1 MQSTVQ
7 LTVQCQS
14 CTSKHGTPPYV
25 DLPSHDACSTI
36 ATTTFTPARQA
47 SHCPR
52 CGKPRTFHPYDYAD
66 TLCQEYFGL
75 TRAAA
80 IAALHLFN
88 ELRATDNHRRTYT
101 YTAMYNLGTSAHPLS
116 QVHAGTQVL
125 VNEQCQSTPAKLAA
139 IHSARDIYD
148 YLDNLKGGPK
158 RMLQRG
164 YIAPLDCTCKACG
177 GQFTLVRGIVDT
189 QATPPLYCVWCGAR
203 SQLITD
209 PTQTEETA
217 WIVLADNYKLP
228 IAALKIFYGQWSATM
243 HKHPTF
249 QSYMQ
254 SEEVQQLLPLL
265 QAANQTLTTAVQHDT
280 TVEVN

>member
-1 MQSTVQ
+1 MLGHQQ
-7 LTVQCQS
+7 RTVQCQS

-25 DLPSHDACSTI
+25 DLPSY
-36 ATTTFTPARQA
+36 ATSQFTPTRQA
-47 SHCPR
+47 THCPC
-52 CGKPRTFHPYDYAD
+52 CGKPRTFRPYDYAD

-75 TRAAA
+75 TRHNAMQA
-80 IAALHLFN
+80 ISLFN
-88 ELRATDNHRRTYT
+88 ELRATDNPRSIRT
-101 YTAMYNLGTSAHPLS
+101 YTAMYNIGTPSHPAQ
-116 QVHAGTQVL
+116 QVYAGQEVL
-125 VNEQCQSTPAKLAA
+125 VNELATLP
-139 IHSARDIYD
+139 ISITRVKQARDIYE
-148 YLDNLKGGPK
+148 YLDQRGVK
-158 RMLQRG
+158 RVLQRG

-254 SEEVQQLLPLL
+254 TEEVQQLLPLL
-265 QAANQTLTTAVQHDT
+265 QAANKTL
-280 TVEVN
+280 EVATEHSVTIS